1 MTVRPSLVRG
11 SAAAALPAAAAVVSC
26 DSIVE
31 R

>member
-1 MTVRPSLVRG
+1 MTLQRLLVRG